1 MARTATMVMQTIWDC
16 RWSRPGYVPGGVV
29 DGEDPSSL
37 WVCVRP
43 TPTTVRRPV
52 TEEECAICPHWQAA
66 FTEEES

>member
-16 RWSRPGYVPGGVV
+16 RWSRPGYLPNGI
-29 DGEDPSSL
+29 EDSEHPASL

-43 TPTTVRRPV
+43 TPTSVRRPV
-52 TEEECAICPHWQAA
+52 TEDQCATCPHWQAA